1 MPTELMGRIRS
12 QFESSPPIV
21 KLRLHQMELQRT
33 GKFKEALELAKQ
45 IESTYNDVVYK
56 YMKEAERQIEKV
68 DVGKMNIPIEDKER
82 VVSLGIVMFMCCD
95 LIDFAVMDVD
105 DILHKYD
112 KELKFE
118 MFDDIRQ
125 VSKMAKDKLRFL
137 GENSEYLKEAVWSD
151 RCDDM
156 YKMIK
161 SKARSIVNKMKTKS

>member
-1 MPTELMGRIRS
+1 
-12 QFESSPPIV
+12 
-21 KLRLHQMELQRT
+21 
-33 GKFKEALELAKQ
+33 
-45 IESTYNDVVYK
+45 
-56 YMKEAERQIEKV
+56 
-68 DVGKMNIPIEDKER
+68 
-82 VVSLGIVMFMCCD
+82 
-95 LIDFAVMDVD
+95 MDVD

-156 YKMIK
+156 YEMIK